1 MRAGRAARGVRTVV
15 RANEEQAMLTGGM
28 LIGSAVTL
36 GVWAGR
42 HPLAVLNAAARRPT
56 FVGRFD
62 IAYGAGPRRALDI
75 YLPADRCAP
84 TAGGGLPIV
93 VFFYGG
99 SWRRGRRGD
108 YRFVGEA
115 LASRGC
121 VVAIPDYR
129 LYPDAVFPDFVEDAA
144 AAVRWACDHAAEL
157 GADPRRVY
165 VTGHSAGAQIAT
177 LLATDGRFLRAH
189 GLDKRDLAGVVGL
202 AGPYDFLPLNDATLE
217 RIFPEPVRDA
227 SQPIRFVD
235 GSEPPMLLA
244 SGLRDATVKPGN
256 TARFAARV
264 AAAGGA
270 VQVRLYPGIGHAL
283 LVGAFGLP
291 LRRFLP
297 VLDDVAA
304 FVRGAP
310 RART

>member
-1 MRAGRAARGVRTVV
+1 MAARDACVVV
-15 RANEEQAMLTGGM
+15 RVTEEQAMLAGMM

-42 HPLAVLNAAARRPT
+42 NPLVVLNAAARRAT
-56 FVGRFD
+56 FAGRFD
-62 IAYGAGPRRALDI
+62 IVYGAGPRRSLDV
-75 YLPADRCAP
+75 YLPAGRGARTCGDGKP
-84 TAGGGLPIV
+84 LV

-99 SWRRGRRGD
+99 SWQSGRRGD

-129 LYPDAVFPDFVEDAA
+129 LYPGAVFPDFVEDAA
-144 AAVRWACDHAAEL
+144 AAVRWARDHAAEL

-165 VTGHSAGAQIAT
+165 VAGHSAGAQIAA
-177 LLATDGRFLRAH
+177 LLATDGRFLDAH
-189 GLDKRDLAGVVGL
+189 GLGKRDLAGVVGL
-202 AGPYDFLPLNDATLE
+202 AGPYDFLPLADATLM

-235 GSEPPMLLA
+235 GSEPPMLLV
-244 SGLRDATVKPGN
+244 SGLNDATVRPGN

-270 VQVRLYPGIGHAL
+270 VQVRLYPRIGHAL
-283 LVGAFGLP
+283 LVGALGMP
-291 LRRFLP
+291 MRRFLP
-297 VLDDVAA
+297 VLDDVAE
-304 FVRGAP
+304 FVRAAP
-310 RART
+310 RVRA

>member
-1 MRAGRAARGVRTVV
+1 MLAG
-15 RANEEQAMLTGGM
+15 MM
-28 LIGSAVTL
+28 LIGSVVTL

-42 HPLAVLNAAARRPT
+42 NPVAVLNAAARRST

-62 IAYGAGPRRALDI
+62 IAYGAGPRRSLDV
-75 YLPADRCAP
+75 YMPAGRGAP
-84 TAGGGLPIV
+84 APGGGKPPLV

-99 SWRRGRRGD
+99 SWQSGRRGD

-115 LASRGC
+115 LASRGF

-144 AAVRWACDHAAEL
+144 AAVRWARDHAAEL
-157 GADPRRVY
+157 GADPRRLFVA
-165 VTGHSAGAQIAT
+165 GHSAGAQIAT
-177 LLATDGRFLRAH
+177 LLATDGRFLEAQS
-189 GLDKRDLAGVVGL
+189 LDKRDLAGVVGL
-202 AGPYDFLPLNDATLE
+202 AGPYDFLPLKDATLM
-217 RIFPEPVRDA
+217 RVFPEPVREA

-235 GSEPPMLLA
+235 GREPPMLLI

-264 AAAGGA
+264 AAAGGV
-270 VQVRLYPGIGHAL
+270 VQIRLYPRVGHAL
-283 LVGAFGLP
+283 LVGAFGRP
-291 LRRFLP
+291 MRRFAP

-304 FVRGAP
+304 FVRTAR

>member
-1 MRAGRAARGVRTVV
+1 MLAG
-15 RANEEQAMLTGGM
+15 MM